1 MKAAIYA
8 RVSSILLHLKF
19 GLAWNMQNNMLKE
32 INRQIE
38 NIDEKIKQIKAGKNK
53 NNNNKVLDELIHIK
67 NLIPT
72 MSQEEFKLAVS
83 GLLKIE
89 VDPDS
94 KRGRIYFPNIPE
106 LEGKS
111 IGFHL

>member
-1 MKAAIYA
+1 
-8 RVSSILLHLKF
+8 
-19 GLAWNMQNNMLKE
+19 
-32 INRQIE
+32 
-38 NIDEKIKQIKAGKNK
+38 
-53 NNNNKVLDELIHIK
+53 
-67 NLIPT
+67 